1 MKDTHI
7 LESING
13 GIYKNSERNKKV
25 RGYLQTKSR
34 EEEISQ
40 TSKKK

>member
-13 GIYKNSERNKKV
+13 GIYKNSERKKKV
-25 RGYLQTKSR
+25 RDTYILRSER
-34 EEEISQ
+34 
-40 TSKKK
+40 KK